1 MAETLLNVYTEVY
14 TMLGENASATS
25 STFNL
30 TTSVIPLIN
39 KIQGMICNGRVSDEL
54 TDKDITCSYL
64 PFLYKQFFIQNVVP
78 QKLTSPSTVWGTTLY
93 FNCTWFATSWY
104 LFIAGNLI
112 RYTGK
117 HVSNTYVTGVTGIE
131 LVYDTNAVV
140 QQAWA
145 LPTNATFPMDLW
157 YLNNSYKVEYI
168 DFRNDIDLPMY
179 FSVIQD
185 NGGTGSKYI
194 VIMWYRDTKDQFRLD
209 YWNAPT
215 AMTVDASVC
224 ALPDNRGTLVIS
236 PIVAGK
242 LLLRDGFD
250 MIKWQW
256 VLSEWYNNLKNMYA
270 KYTEQK
276 KKFKQKVKTRAFDN
290 YYSGVSP
297 NQNIYYRAS

>member
-14 TMLGENASATS
+14 TILWENVSATS
-25 STFNL
+25 STFAL

-78 QKLTSPSTVWGTTLY
+78 QKLTTSSVVGGTTLY
-93 FNCTWFATSWY
+93 FACASYATSGY
-104 LFIAGNLI
+104 LFIQWNLI

-117 HVSNTYVTGVTGIE
+117 DVSNTFVTGVTGIE
-131 LVYDTNAVV
+131 LVYDANAIV

-145 LPTNATFPMDLW
+145 LPTSATFPMDLW
-157 YLNNSYKVEYI
+157 YLNQSIKVEYI

-179 FSVIQD
+179 FSIIQD
-185 NGGTGSKYI
+185 NNGTGQKFI
-194 VIMWYRDTKDQFRLD
+194 IINGYRDTKDQFRLD
-209 YWNAPT
+209 YRNAPT
-215 AMTVDASVC
+215 AMTVDASIC
-224 ALPDNRGTLVIS
+224 TLPDNWGTLVIA

-242 LLLRDGFD
+242 LLGRDWFD
-250 MIKWQW
+250 MIKGQQ
-256 VLSEWYNNLKNMYA
+256 VLSEWYTNLRNMYA

-276 KKFKQKVKTRAFDN
+276 KKFKQRIKTRAFDN